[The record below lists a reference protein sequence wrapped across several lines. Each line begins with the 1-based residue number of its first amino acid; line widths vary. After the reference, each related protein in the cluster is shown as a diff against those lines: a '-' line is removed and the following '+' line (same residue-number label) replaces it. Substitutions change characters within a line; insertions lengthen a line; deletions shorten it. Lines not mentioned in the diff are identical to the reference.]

1 MSKSKINWAELAGG
15 TAINSPDTAA
25 ARTDMI
31 KTESA
36 AGSLA
41 RYEELLL
48 RRDSLRKKAE
58 QYQISYFKVFGD
70 LLVESFT
77 VRVECIKKKKIIAY
91 CQAQVNRG
99 KPINGAQLDHFIER
113 EMTEYKEELDTLIKH
128 NKAVKESGTVSDF
141 DMYKIKKFY
150 HGLAKLIHPD
160 LHPDL
165 EKDPKIM
172 EFWQRIVLAYEH
184 NCLKDMEEL
193 DFQVR
198 KYLEDRGVQGAEIT
212 VPDIGKKIR
221 QVEEEIERITG
232 TDPYLYRLLLEDEE
246 AVELRKEELK
256 SEIESFAA
264 YSRQL
269 DEVIEQFRIERNY
282 S

>member
-1 MSKSKINWAELAGG
+1 MN
-15 TAINSPDTAA
+15 TADI
-25 ARTDMI
+25 I
-31 KTESA
+31 KTENTG
-36 AGSLA
+36 GSLE
-41 RYEELLL
+41 RYEEVLL

-70 LLVESFT
+70 LLVDSFT
-77 VRVECIKKKKIIAY
+77 IHIECIKKKKIIAY

-99 KPINGAQLDHFIER
+99 KPIDGLSLDRFIER
-113 EMTEYKEELDTLIKH
+113 EMIEYKDELDAMIKH
-128 NKAVKESGTVSDF
+128 NQTVKGSGTVSDYEMF
-141 DMYKIKKFY
+141 KIKKLY
-150 HGLAKLIHPD
+150 RGLAKLIHPD

-184 NCLKDMEEL
+184 NCLSDIEEL

-198 KYLEDRGVQGAEIT
+198 KYLEDKGIEGAEIT
-212 VPDIGKKIR
+212 VPDLDKKIR
-221 QVEEEIERITG
+221 QVEEEIERITS
-232 TDPYLYRLLLEDEE
+232 TDPYLYRLLLDDEE
-246 AVELRKEELK
+246 AMGLKKVELR
-256 SEIESFAA
+256 SEIESYIA
-264 YSRQL
+264 YSKQL